1 MVTSAPRSIS
11 ISRGPN
17 SSDCSKRSVA
27 MISTRARAIS
37 MMLLHCIDTEHYASM
52 HALFRRLFRRFTGA
66 CPDGGYWRG
75 GRAFARSE
83 EHTSELQSLMRILY
97 AVFCLKTKKPRK
109 QQSTQNR
116 A

>member
-1 MVTSAPRSIS
+1 
-11 ISRGPN
+11 
-17 SSDCSKRSVA
+17 

-75 GRAFARSE
+75 GRAFAWRSE
-83 EHTSELQSLMRILY
+83 EHTSELQSLMRSSY
-97 AVFCLKTKKPRK
+97 AVFCLKKKKNKNNTDNRYVV
-109 QQSTQNR
+109 QSTTQRNYR
-116 A
+116 NIN